1 MDKLH
6 AGWVCVIEAS
16 KSGQRATGSGMVLL
30 TLLVAS
36 IFINYIDRSNLSVA
50 APLIQKQMN
59 FTDGQM
65 GLLFSAFFWTY
76 SSLQLVGIAGWLSDR
91 FSVGWVFAASFI
103 VWSAATLAT
112 GMLSG
117 FLALFTMRLILGAGE
132 SLAYPCYCRI
142 LANEVPQH
150 QRGRANA
157 FLDAAS
163 KLGPGLGTFVGGLMM
178 VRYGWRVF
186 FVLLGLASLVWLI
199 PWLRCMPRTPGV
211 ASASIVPFSF
221 LREMLSK
228 RTAVGTLCGHFLANY
243 FWFFLLIWLPSYLV
257 KERAFSITRMAT
269 VGSLAYCSVAGAT
282 ICAGWLS
289 DRLVA
294 RGVSVTKVRKT
305 IVVVGLLG
313 SSAVLPVAFIQDQT
327 QSLAFLFVS
336 CMAFGTYTSNHW
348 AITQTVAGPVM
359 AGRWTSVQNGV
370 GNYSGI
376 FASWLTGLIV
386 QHTGSYQF
394 AFVVAA
400 FVVVLAA
407 FMWGWVVGPVRQ
419 VDWSAEITRGEQNA
433 VARA

>member
-1 MDKLH
+1 
-6 AGWVCVIEAS
+6 VIKAS
-16 KSGQRATGSGMVLL
+16 KSGSASTASGMVLL
-30 TLLVAS
+30 VLLVAS
-36 IFINYIDRSNLSVA
+36 IFINYIDRSNLSIA
-50 APLIQKQMN
+50 APLIQKQMH

-76 SSLQLVGIAGWLSDR
+76 SSLQLVGISGWLSDR
-91 FSVGWVFAASFI
+91 FSVGWVLAASFL
-103 VWSAATLAT
+103 VWSGATLAT

-117 FLALFTMRLILGAGE
+117 FVALFGMRLLLGAGE

-163 KLGPGLGTFVGGLMM
+163 KLGPGVGTFIGGLMM
-178 VRYGWRVF
+178 VRFGWRIF
-186 FVLLGLASLVWLI
+186 FVLLGLASLVWLV
-199 PWLRCMPRTPGV
+199 PWLRCMPHRPGV
-211 ASASIVPFSF
+211 ASATIIPFSF

-228 RTAVGTLCGHFLANY
+228 RTAIGTLCGHFLANY

-257 KERAFSITRMAT
+257 NERGFSITRMAT
-269 VGSLAYCSVAGAT
+269 IGSLAYCSVAVAT

-289 DRLVA
+289 DWFITK
-294 RGVSVTKVRKT
+294 GVPVTNVRKT
-305 IVVVGLLG
+305 FVVLGLLG
-313 SSAVLPVAFIQDQT
+313 SSAVLPVAFLHEQR

-348 AITQTVAGPVM
+348 AITQTVAGPIM
-359 AGRWTSVQNGV
+359 AGRWTSVQNGI

-386 QHTGSYQF
+386 QHTGSFQLAF
-394 AFVVAA
+394 AVAA
-400 FVVVLAA
+400 AVVVLSAI
-407 FMWGWVVGPVRQ
+407 MWGWVVGPVCEVAWTEQIR
-419 VDWSAEITRGEQNA
+419 RGEKNA
-433 VARA
+433 VAKA